1 MRSGQRSAQRR
12 VPAMYGADVAAA
24 ATKAAYAPKCADRV
38 CQVWLSLCSQIVLS
52 RIHINMTNKR
62 TEIVDKSFAR

>member
-1 MRSGQRSAQRR
+1 MLEIMAR
-12 VPAMYGADVAAA
+12 VVEESPSECLAAA

-52 RIHINMTNKR
+52 RIHINMINKR